1 MSEAVSSVSPRSAVF
16 DPAEQEKNDPGHF
29 ERQGDYDD
37 PRASLV
43 HDDGVPPGRR
53 ADTPVAGTS
62 GAETSEAEPPVAGT
76 RAGGTRRAAPTDP
89 DYLAWREAELRSLDE
104 AYQAWRQEQ
113 ANAYDAAY
121 QTWRDAPGQT
131 SFAQWREAASANRAS
146 RRPWSRRP

>member
-1 MSEAVSSVSPRSAVF
+1 MSEAVSSASPRSAVF

-53 ADTPVAGTS
+53 ADAAGPDTRETDPRAP
-62 GAETSEAEPPVAGT
+62 GA
-76 RAGGTRRAAPTDP
+76 RRAPPADP

-104 AYQAWRQEQ
+104 AYQAWRQDQ
-113 ANAYDAAY
+113 ARAYDAAY